1 MSAQGLLFDPNN
13 LASLRGPVN
22 TFTASFPGLIRHQP
36 HHYYQAYV
44 QDEWKAGGGLTLN
57 LGLRYELDTLIWNED
72 RKNDGS
78 FYPRIL
84 PLGETPP
91 CCAWERKGAADR
103 T

>member
-1 MSAQGLLFDPNN
+1 MLFDPNN

-91 CCAWERKGAADR
+91 CCAWERKETADR